1 MILPL
6 RRYKMIILGKIRKI
20 YHPYLPLDTIIRKPF
35 RIDGGK
41 QLLIGK
47 SVVFQSGTWLFCG
60 STVNSHGR
68 LEIGENCSFGYR
80 NHITCVGQV
89 IIGSNVMTANNV
101 YISDNSHSYQ
111 DPHLPIMF
119 QPVIFT
125 KKVEIG
131 AGSWIG
137 ENVSIL
143 GANIGKNSVIGA
155 NSVVTSD
162 IPDFCVA
169 AGIPAKVIKRYNH
182 ESRKWV

>member
-6 RRYKMIILGKIRKI
+6 RRYRMIVLGKIRKI

-41 QLLIGK
+41 QILIGK

-60 STVNSHGR
+60 STINSHGR

-80 NHITCVGQV
+80 NHITCVGEV

-111 DPHLPIMF
+111 DPSLPIMF

-137 ENVSIL
+137 ENVSII

-155 NSVVTSD
+155 GTVVTKSVL
-162 IPDFCVA
+162 PKQVVA
-169 AGIPAKVIKRYNH
+169 GNPNKILKH
-182 ESRKWV
+182 L